1 MNNKILLVDDDLDDR
16 EIISD
21 AFKMIEAD
29 HLLHFESNGENAIQY
44 VQSQFETGDLPS
56 LIVLDLNMPKLNGTQ
71 TLKILKSDPRFENI
85 PVIIFS
91 TSLND
96 FEKKECLN
104 LGAHSYV
111 IKPVYYKESV
121 ETARTFYEIS
131 KSPHNQ

>member
-1 MNNKILLVDDDLDDR
+1 MKKKILMVDDDLDDR

-29 HLLHFESNGENAIQY
+29 HLLHFESDGENAIQY
-44 VQSQFETGDLPS
+44 VQSQFETGNLPS
-56 LIVLDLNMPKLNGTQ
+56 LIVLDLNMPKLNGAQ

-96 FEKKECLN
+96 LEKKECLN

-121 ETARTFYEIS
+121 ETARSFYEIS
-131 KSPHNQ
+131 KSPHNK